1 MKGMKFSMRE
11 FEEIIDKKERSMEDP
26 KLIYEMVSTFMKEY
40 PNMRVND
47 AVNDVL
53 NMKDILFES
62 FNINPTRQKSQ
73 ESKFNQASPLSRAER
88 RALERNSKKSK
99 PKQKHTKKKHK

>member
-1 MKGMKFSMRE
+1 MRE

-40 PNMRVND
+40 PNMR
-47 AVNDVL
+47 VNDVL

-99 PKQKHTKKKHK
+99 PKQKHPKKKHK

>member
-1 MKGMKFSMRE
+1 MKFSMRE
-11 FEEIIDKKERSMEDP
+11 FEEIIDKKERTMEDS

-53 NMKDILFES
+53 NMKDILFKS
-62 FNINPTRQKSQ
+62 FNINPTRQSQ
-73 ESKFNQASPLSRAER
+73 ESKSNQASSLSRAER
-88 RALERNSKKSK
+88 RALKHNSKKSK
-99 PKQKHTKKKHK
+99 PKQKHPKKKHK

>member
-1 MKGMKFSMRE
+1 MKFSMRE

-40 PNMRVND
+40 PNMR
-47 AVNDVL
+47 VNDVL

-99 PKQKHTKKKHK
+99 PKQKHPKKKHK